1 MRPRYS
7 IVGTLAVSRWFGKPW
22 LRRIVGGVLIV
33 LFVVLALFPHRYH
46 AIATVVPT
54 DPGSLGLGGALGQL
68 GAANS
73 VFNQQAIIEV
83 GLRVAH
89 SQDVRDI
96 VIKRLDLIRRLHFVN
111 NVEAD
116 RWLQDAVDVRLLRG
130 GILLIES
137 RNEDPVFAKSLVVA
151 FYDAFRSRIGMINRA
166 QTAYKRDILL
176 ELITTASERL
186 ARAQAAY
193 DGFRRATKY
202 SSPASSISA
211 IGARIPLLQQAIK
224 NKEVQLQSLRSFVT
238 DDNMEV
244 RQILAEVAALQ
255 TQLRAAENL
264 GTTAGPYSVNRVVK
278 ESTTVQKLERELN
291 IAQSL
296 YDSYKRFLEGT
307 ALEDLTSLGNLRVIE
322 PPTIETER
330 VINPWPAGL
339 AAALLLALL
348 AIELYTIRP
357 PIGAYREAA

>member
-7 IVGTLAVSRWFGKPW
+7 IVGTLAVSRWLGKPW
-22 LRRIVGGVLIV
+22 LRRIVGGAIILLLVL
-33 LFVVLALFPHRYH
+33 LAFFPHRYH

-54 DPGSLGLGGALGQL
+54 DPASLGLGGALGQL

-83 GLRVAH
+83 GLRVAR
-89 SQDVRDI
+89 SQDVRAI
-96 VIKRLDLIRRLHFVN
+96 IIKRLDLVRRLHFAN
-111 NVEAD
+111 IIEAD
-116 RWLQDAVDVRLLRG
+116 RWLQDEVDVRVLRG
-130 GILLIES
+130 GIMLIET
-137 RNEDPVFAKSLVVA
+137 RNEDPVFAKSLVVV
-151 FYDAFRSRIGMINRA
+151 FNDAFRTQIGTINRA
-166 QTAYKRDILL
+166 QTAYKRGILL
-176 ELITTASERL
+176 ELVSTASERL

-264 GTTAGPYSVNRVVK
+264 GTTAGPYSVNRVVE
-278 ESTTVQKLERELN
+278 ESTKVQKLERELG
-291 IAQSL
+291 IAHSL
-296 YDSYKRFLEGT
+296 YDNYARYLEGT
-307 ALEDLTSLGNLRVIE
+307 ALEDLTSLGNIRVIE
-322 PPTIETER
+322 PPTIETEW

-339 AAALLLALL
+339 AAAVLLLLL
-348 AIELYTIRP
+348 AIELYMMRP